1 MVAITTIIGIILGI
15 LIIGMYEEESNIV
28 KSAVIGTILYLFL
41 SVIVSTVLFLMEQY
55 GVWRT
60 AILSTGIELVCL
72 IILTLKNKK
81 ITFQFKFKEYLIP
94 IILSL
99 IMLPFISDSFGF
111 FGMGQD
117 QGVYQTKAI
126 DLLHGTTE
134 LQKDFEEYTS
144 LESVELKE
152 VYSAEIKSKLAG
164 FDKYDSRKPT
174 LSEENQ
180 LSDVSGIFHGIP
192 TFPAFLA
199 LSAKIFGLAQMHLI
213 QALFWILTMFVIFF
227 IAENLKLKKG
237 VTFTILL
244 TYSLSPI
251 VLWLVKSSL
260 TEMFLTL
267 IIVMYM
273 YFLTD
278 KREESKILSAIP
290 ILIFSL
296 FHVTIFTMIPLFI
309 MLYYILYFYT
319 KDKKYLYAS
328 SISVISF
335 FIGYNIMTIL
345 SPTYSFNNA
354 GHLYRMSSKLITEN
368 NVRQVFLGVTIL
380 VVLVNIILPKL
391 KMEKLIAKYSTI
403 KVWNIIVKTITIVT
417 FLIMGLKFMKEVQE
431 TGRILDVIR
440 KNTMVG
446 YCLIT
451 GIILFAVVILKLL
464 FQTKILLDEK
474 TSIVLVVCFIYT
486 ILIYS
491 TFLRADIPFYYYY
504 GRYLVP
510 FMPVILLLGGI
521 CIKKS
526 SKVILIGLNIFLMVF
541 FIPYTAVVATQDDD
555 TRMAYTMLTELSGYV
570 KEGDAIIIAPTL
582 MSRTFIPLKEMTGV
596 AVYPDSKYRDML
608 IEEIKGK
615 YENIYVL
622 TLETYGYDDL
632 FTIIY
637 KNVNIRGEDF
647 GNKIARYL
655 PFPKGFDENEEEI
668 ILYRYNKVKT
678 NYNFSEGIETPIQGF
693 GPLEYERGFVWTYVK
708 ESYIT
713 GFLEA
718 GKDYE
723 LVIDLGPAI
732 PLGQLKKD
740 SIEFEIYLN
749 DICIDIIEIR
759 QGVAIEQVI
768 LEVPGDYVQT
778 KNTLKF
784 VCETWSPMDYGLND
798 SRQLGIAIK
807 SVEFR

>member
-28 KSAVIGTILYLFL
+28 KSTVIGTILYLFL

-99 IMLPFISDSFGF
+99 IMFPFISDSFGF

-335 FIGYNIMTIL
+335 LIGYNIMTIL

-354 GHLYRMSSKLITEN
+354 RDLYRIPFKLVTEN
-368 NVRQVFLGVTIL
+368 NVRQVFLGVTVL
-380 VVLVNIILPKL
+380 VVLVNMILPKL
-391 KMEKLIAKYSTI
+391 KMDKLIEKYSTV
-403 KVWNIIVKTITIVT
+403 KVWNVIVRIVTIVS
-417 FLIMGLKFMKEVQE
+417 FFMIGGKFIKKVRE
-431 TGRILDVIR
+431 TGILAGI
-440 KNTMVG
+440 KHNTLVG

-451 GIILFAVVILKLL
+451 GVILFTVVILRLL
-464 FQTKILLDEK
+464 FRAKTILNEK
-474 TSIVLVVCFIYT
+474 NSIILVVCFIYT

-491 TFLRADIPFYYYY
+491 TFFRPDIPFYYYY

-510 FMPVILLLGGI
+510 FIPVILLLGGI
-521 CIKKS
+521 CIKES
-526 SKVILIGLNIFLMVF
+526 SKVIVIGLNIFLIAF
-541 FIPYTAVVATQDDD
+541 LTPYTVVVATQDDD
-555 TRMAYTMLTELSGYV
+555 TRMSYAILDELSGYV
-570 KEGDAIIIAPTL
+570 KAGDAVIIDPAL
-582 MSRTFIPLKEMTGV
+582 MSRTFIPLKEMAEV
-596 AVYPDSKYRDML
+596 AVYPDSQYRDML
-608 IEEIKGK
+608 MNEINEK

-637 KNVNIRGEDF
+637 KNANVKSEDF
-647 GNKIARYL
+647 GNKIAKYL
-655 PFPKGFDENEEEI
+655 PFPKGFDESKEDI

-678 NYNFSEGIETPIQGF
+678 NYNFSEGIETPTQGF
-693 GPLEYERGFVWTYVK
+693 GPLEHERAFVWTYSK

-713 GFLEA
+713 CFLEA

-732 PLGQLKKD
+732 PLSQLQKE
-740 SIEFEIYLN
+740 SIEFEVYLN
-749 DICIDIIEIR
+749 DICIDIIEIK
-759 QGVAIEQVI
+759 QGIAIEQVI
-768 LEVPGDYVQT
+768 LQVSGDYVQA
-778 KNTLKF
+778 KNNLKF

-798 SRQLGIAIK
+798 SRRLGIGIK